1 MIFNRPKLYSV
12 HINPEHEEPFETA
25 EFVQEGFNIFA
36 FIFNGFWMFY
46 HKIWVSGIVIILLMG
61 AIAALAPTFGFN
73 PLSALVLRIGLQI
86 MIGLEANDLRRK
98 HLSKKGYI
106 VSDVVA
112 GSTLLDAQQRY
123 FDRQFD
129 PSRQVLARLAA

>member
-1 MIFNRPKLYSV
+1 
-12 HINPEHEEPFETA
+12 
-25 EFVQEGFNIFA
+25 
-36 FIFNGFWMFY
+36 MFY